1 MKGVVWNGTLDV
13 TDALE
18 VRDPGPNEVRVR
30 VAYAGVCH
38 SDLSVVNG
46 TIAFPTP
53 VVLGHEGAGIVD
65 AVGSAVT
72 TVSEG
77 DHVVLHTLTACGACR
92 ACGQG
97 RPTHCTATLGN
108 PSQPFS
114 YHGEPAYSF
123 ANAAVFSERTVVH
136 EQQAVPIADDV
147 PLEVACLIGCAVMT
161 GAGAAMKRARVE
173 PGSSALVFGVGGI
186 GLSAVQGARI
196 AGATTIIAI
205 DVNPGKEQL
214 ARALG
219 ATHFIGRDGVETAA
233 EIREICPGGV
243 DFAFEC
249 VGSAAL
255 SRACVEA
262 LDWGG
267 TAVLVGTTPE
277 DAEVSFLSR
286 DLWLDKNLMGCRY
299 GSAQPHLDIPTYLD
313 LYRAG
318 LLDLDQ
324 MVTNVYPL
332 EDVDRAFADMS
343 SATIARNV
351 LAIGGPIP

>member
-1 MKGVVWNGTLDV
+1 MRGVVWNGSVDV

-18 VRDPGPNEVRVR
+18 VRDPGPNEVRVQ

-53 VVLGHEGAGIVD
+53 VVLGHEGAGTVD

-72 TVSEG
+72 SVSVG
-77 DHVVLHTLTACGACR
+77 DHVVLHTLTACGVCR
-92 ACGQG
+92 ACARG

-108 PSQPFS
+108 VSQPFS

-123 ANAAVFSERTVVH
+123 ANAAVFSEYTVVH
-136 EQQAVPIADDV
+136 ETQAVPIADNV
-147 PLEVACLIGCAVMT
+147 PLQAACLIGCAVMT

-173 PGSSALVFGVGGI
+173 PGSTAVVFGAGGI

-196 AGATTIIAI
+196 AGATTIIVI
-205 DVNPGKEQL
+205 DSNPEKEHL
-214 ARALG
+214 AKAMG
-219 ATHFIGRDGVETAA
+219 ATHFIGRDGVDGAA
-233 EIREICPGGV
+233 EIRDLCPAGV

-267 TAVLVGTTPE
+267 TAVLVGTTPA

-286 DLWLDKNLMGCRY
+286 DLWLDKNLLGCRY
-299 GSAQPHLDIPTYLD
+299 GSAQPHFDIPTYLD
-313 LYRAG
+313 LYRTGA
-318 LLDLDQ
+318 LMLDQ
-324 MVTNVYPL
+324 MVTNIYPM
-332 EDVDRAFADMS
+332 EQVERAFADMS
-343 SATIARNV
+343 TATIARNV
-351 LAIGGPIP
+351 LAIGAPVP